1 MPLAPPRLRYFSAAT
16 ARELRDPARIAHDL
30 AHNMA
35 TPVRWHET
43 SVLAA
48 ERECGV
54 RLAVEMPPGAVL
66 TKLGAAA
73 LPEVLCVATDGTR
86 VDSVA
91 ALMRRERARGDTV

>member
-1 MPLAPPRLRYFSAAT
+1 M
-16 ARELRDPARIAHDL
+16 RDPARIARDL

-35 TPVRWHET
+35 MPVRWHET

-48 ERECGV
+48 ECGV

-66 TKLGAAA
+66 TKLGAVA
-73 LPEVLCVATDGTR
+73 LPGVLCVAADGTR

-91 ALMRRERARGDTV
+91 ALMRRERGREAAAG

>member
-16 ARELRDPARIAHDL
+16 ARELRDPARIARDL

-48 ERECGV
+48 ECGV
-54 RLAVEMPPGAVL
+54 RLAVVMPPGAVL